1 VSTDEN
7 AKSNSA
13 NAEQDQKILKLV
25 RALNEFDGVCATVN
39 SGVVRSRTGPPQAK
53 DWSICLEIP
62 QDETGWF
69 LLEFL
74 AWLINNDFQ
83 KAGMEVR
90 FLPYSQ
96 PPYLQIP
103 GRNLMFVVEGRCPA
117 EQVAVAIQRARKEC
131 YVPPSRLQEFILD
144 SYGPECLESYIKQNQ
159 ADEKRRNRKRSRA
172 QPAADLTQFKLN
184 IQDIPEGVIRFRR

>member
-1 VSTDEN
+1 VSTEEN

-13 NAEQDQKILKLV
+13 SGEQDQKVLKLV
-25 RALNEFDGVCATVN
+25 RAFNEFDGVRATVN
-39 SGVVRSRTGPPQAK
+39 SGVIRSRSGSSNGK
-53 DWSICLEIP
+53 DWSICLEIS

-90 FLPYSQ
+90 FFPVSQ

-117 EQVAVAIQRARKEC
+117 EQAATAIQLARKEC
-131 YVPPSRLQEFILD
+131 YVSPSQLHEFILD
-144 SYGPECLESYIKQNQ
+144 SYGPEGLKTFIKQ
-159 ADEKRRNRKRSRA
+159 EKVSEKKKNRKHT
-172 QPAADLTQFKLN
+172 PAVTQDIVLN
-184 IQDIPEGVIRFRR
+184 SGQEIPEGVIRFRR

>member
-7 AKSNSA
+7 AKSNST
-13 NAEQDQKILKLV
+13 NAEQDQKVLKLV

-39 SGVVRSRTGPPQAK
+39 SGVVRSRTELSKAK

-83 KAGMEVR
+83 KAGMDVK
-90 FLPYSQ
+90 FLPFSQ

-117 EQVAVAIQRARKEC
+117 EQVATAIQRARKEC

-144 SYGPECLESYIKQNQ
+144 SYGPDCLENYIKQSQ
-159 ADEKRRNRKRSRA
+159 ADEKRRNKKRSRA
-172 QPAADLTQFKLN
+172 QSAQFKVN